1 MRVSSAKNI
10 ASALSAGLLN
20 GLLGTGGGI
29 PLWFAAIGRDN
40 KKAAFATSSTGV
52 LALSFFSLLLYAK
65 DVPPLMGE
73 GTLFLWFALLGGALG
88 AFLLSRVPLGL
99 VRTVFALLLI
109 GSGGYSRIRTA
120 YDVFLA

>member
-1 MRVSSAKNI
+1 MRISNAKNI
-10 ASALSAGLLN
+10 VSALTAGLLN

-40 KKAAFATSSTGV
+40 KRAAFATSSTGV
-52 LALSFFSLLLYAK
+52 LLLSFFSLFLYAK
-65 DVPPLMGE
+65 EAPPLMGE
-73 GTLFLWFALLGGALG
+73 GSLFLWLALLGGALG
-88 AFLLSRVPLGL
+88 AFLLSRIPLGI

-109 GSGGYSRIRTA
+109 GSGGYSLIRTA

>member
-1 MRVSSAKNI
+1 MRISKVKNI

-29 PLWFAAIGRDN
+29 PLWFAAIGKED

-52 LALSFFSLLLYAK
+52 LLLSFFSLFLYAK
-65 DVPPLMGE
+65 EAPPLRGE
-73 GTLFLWFALLGGALG
+73 GSLFLWLALLGGALG

-99 VRTVFALLLI
+99 VRTVFAFLLI
-109 GSGGYSRIRTA
+109 GSGGYSLIRTA